1 MDKKQRTS
9 SLPFK
14 YSNEFKPYYFS
25 DRENMI
31 RIAME
36 YVKSSKIEGDYLEFG
51 VHMGATFQAAYHLAQ
66 REEQAGMKFYAFDSF
81 EGMPKSEGIDSADQL
96 YQFVEGQYACTEE
109 QFKQAIQQNGV
120 NLKKVISVKGWFDKT
135 LTKELRQD
143 LGENKAAIIWVDC
156 DLYASTVPVLEF
168 VTDYLQNGTIICV
181 DDWFSFL
188 GNPDRGE
195 QKSFNEWIKKNP
207 QIHCIDYHIFGKWG
221 KSFIVN
227 LPDN

>member
-1 MDKKQRTS
+1 MSKDYSKP
-9 SLPFK
+9 SLQFK

-36 YVKSSKIEGDYLEFG
+36 YVKSSKLQGDYLEFG
-51 VHMGATFQAAYHLAQ
+51 VHMGSTFQAAYHFAQ
-66 REEQAGMKFYAFDSF
+66 REEQANMKFYAFDSF
-81 EGMPKSEGIDSADQL
+81 QGMPKSEGIDCIDEL

-109 QFKQAIQQNGV
+109 QFLKAIGDNGV
-120 NLKKVISVKGWFDKT
+120 NLEKVTTIAGWFDQT
-135 LTKELRQD
+135 LTDNTKQHIKAE
-143 LGENKAAIIWVDC
+143 KAAIIWVDC

-168 VTDYLQNGTIICV
+168 ITDYLQPGTIICF

-188 GNPDRGE
+188 GNPERGE
-195 QKSFNEWIKKNP
+195 QKAFYEWRAKYRH
-207 QIHCIDYHIFGKWG
+207 IHCICYHVFGKWG

-227 LPDN
+227 L